1 MSIRVHID
9 WETLNK
15 LNDVGTQ
22 LNLFTYNT
30 PKLINS
36 ICDKVAELLKDFKD
50 FFEKLLSF
58 LEEQKFD
65 QSEIAKLTLKIYK
78 KYFKNG

>member
-15 LNDVGTQ
+15 LDDVGTQ
-22 LNLFTYNT
+22 LNLFTFNI

-36 ICDKVAELLKDFKD
+36 ICDKISELLKDFKG
-50 FFEKLLSF
+50 FFDTLLPF
-58 LEEQKFD
+58 LEEQNFD
-65 QSEIAKLTLKIYK
+65 QSEIAKSTLKIYK